1 MKATGNK
8 IADGNPIIIIGG
20 GPAGLEAAA
29 SLADNNYSVLLFEK
43 EVGLVQKVKG
53 HYTLFPNFASAEEV
67 AEKLEQKVVNHPLI
81 TVHIGAEIVSI
92 KSNQGQWEVEDRN
105 GAKHH
110 GSAVLLCTGYA
121 IFDAHRKEELGFGIY
136 DGIVTSE
143 HFEHLLKEGKVVN
156 SMGET
161 PKRIVF
167 LQCVGS
173 RDEKTGNHYC
183 SKVCCIAAVKQ
194 SIDVK
199 KLLPDTEVF
208 CFYMDLRM
216 SGQFYEELYRQAQ
229 EDYGVK
235 FIRGRISEA
244 AGTFDG
250 KVQIKAEDTLVGLP
264 LKMSTDLLVLMV
276 GMEASEGTRQ
286 LGNYCGLEQ
295 EYGFIDSKD
304 KHLQD
309 NLTEREGLFLAGTC
323 KRPMNISECIADA
336 RSAVVEVMNY
346 LKIK

>member
-1 MKATGNK
+1 MKT
-8 IADGNPIIIIGG
+8 IIIIGG

-29 SLADNNYSVLLFEK
+29 SLADNNHSVLLFEK
-43 EVGLVQKVKG
+43 ETHLIEKVRG

-67 AEKLEQKVVNHPLI
+67 ADKLVNKVVNHPLI
-81 TVHIGAEIVSI
+81 SVHIGAEIVSV
-92 KSNQGQWEVEDRN
+92 KSHQGQWEAEDRN
-105 GAKHH
+105 GTKYQ
-110 GSAVLLCTGYA
+110 GDTVLLCTGYE

-136 DGIVTSE
+136 DGIITSE

-194 SIDVK
+194 SIDIK
-199 KLLPDTEVF
+199 KLLPETEVF

-216 SGQFYEELYRQAQ
+216 SGQFYEELYRQSQ

-276 GMEASEGTRQ
+276 GMEASKGTCN
-286 LGNYCGLEQ
+286 LGKSCGLEQ
-295 EYGFIDSKD
+295 EYGFINSKD
-304 KHLQD
+304 KHLHD
-309 NLTEREGLFLAGTC
+309 NLTEQEGLFLAGTC

-336 RSAVVEVMNY
+336 RSASIEIMNY
-346 LKIK
+346 LKTN

>member
-1 MKATGNK
+1 M
-8 IADGNPIIIIGG
+8 NPIIIIGG

-29 SLADNNYSVLLFEK
+29 SLANNNYSVLLFEK
-43 EVGLVQKVKG
+43 EVSLIQKVKG
-53 HYTLFPNFASAEEV
+53 HYTLFPNFASAEEIADKLVNKV
-67 AEKLEQKVVNHPLI
+67 ANNPLV
-81 TVHIGAEIVSI
+81 TLHVGTEIVSV
-92 KSNQGQWEVEDRN
+92 KSHQGQWEVEDRN
-105 GAKHH
+105 GEKYH
-110 GSAVLLCTGYA
+110 GSAVLLCTGYE
-121 IFDAHRKEELGFGIY
+121 IFDARRKEELGFGIY
-136 DGIVTSE
+136 DGIITSE

-156 SMGET
+156 SIGET
-161 PKRIVF
+161 PRRIVF

-199 KLLPDTEVF
+199 KLLPEAEVF

-229 EDYGVK
+229 EDYSIK

-250 KVQIKAEDTLVGLP
+250 RIQIKAEDTLVGLP

-276 GMEASEGTRQ
+276 GMEASKGTRN
-286 LGNYCGLEQ
+286 LGSCCGLKQ

-304 KHLQD
+304 KHLAD
-309 NLTEREGLFLAGTC
+309 NLTEREGLFLAGSC
-323 KRPMNISECIADA
+323 KRPMNISDCIADA
-336 RSAVVEVMNY
+336 RSAAIEIINY
-346 LKIK
+346 LKTK

>member
-1 MKATGNK
+1 MST
-8 IADGNPIIIIGG
+8 IIIIGG

-29 SLADNNYSVLLFEK
+29 SLADNKHSVVLFEK
-43 EVGLVQKVKG
+43 EPHLIEKVRG
-53 HYTLFPNFASAEEV
+53 HFTLFPNFASAEEV
-67 AEKLEQKVVNHPLI
+67 ADKLVNKVANHPQI
-81 TVHIGAEIVSI
+81 SIHVGAEIVSLAFQ
-92 KSNQGQWEVEDRN
+92 QGQWEAEDRN
-105 GAKHH
+105 GKKQQ
-110 GSAVLLCTGYA
+110 GDAVLLCTGHE
-121 IFDAHRKEELGFGIY
+121 IFDARRKEELGFGIY
-136 DGIVTSE
+136 DGIITSE

-183 SKVCCIAAVKQ
+183 SKVCCITAVKQ

-199 KLLPDTEVF
+199 KLMPDTEVF

-216 SGQFYEELYRQAQ
+216 SGQFYEELYRQSQ
-229 EDYGVK
+229 ENYGVK
-235 FIRGRISEA
+235 YIRGRISEA

-250 KVQIKAEDTLVGLP
+250 KIQIKAEDTLVGLP

-276 GMEASEGTRQ
+276 GMEASSGTRN
-286 LGNYCGLEQ
+286 LGTCCGLGQ

-304 KHLQD
+304 KHLKD
-309 NLTEREGLFLAGTC
+309 NLTEQEGLFLAGTC
-323 KRPMNISECIADA
+323 KRPMNISECVADA
-336 RSAVVEVMNY
+336 RSASIEIMNY
-346 LKIK
+346 LKTK

>member
-1 MKATGNK
+1 MSTV
-8 IADGNPIIIIGG
+8 IIIGG

-29 SLADNNYSVLLFEK
+29 TLAGNGCSVLLFEK
-43 EVGLVQKVKG
+43 EVDLIQKVKG
-53 HYTLFPNFASAEEV
+53 HYTLFPNFASAEDV
-67 AEKLEQKVVNHPLI
+67 AEKLVNKVINHPLV
-81 TVHIGAEIVSI
+81 TVHVGAEIISI
-92 KSNQGQWEVEDRN
+92 KNNQRQWEAEDRN
-105 GAKHH
+105 GAKHQ
-110 GSAVLLCTGYA
+110 GDAVLFCTGYE
-121 IFDAHRKEELGFGIY
+121 IFDAHRKEELGFSIY
-136 DGIVTSE
+136 DGIITSE

-156 SMGET
+156 SMGEI
-161 PKRIVF
+161 PRRIVF

-183 SKVCCIAAVKQ
+183 SKVCCITAVKQ
-194 SIDVK
+194 SIDIK

-229 EDYGVK
+229 EDYGIK

-250 KVQIKAEDTLVGLP
+250 RVQIKAEDTLVGLP

-276 GMEASEGTRQ
+276 GIEASEGTRQ
-286 LGNYCGLEQ
+286 LGKSCGLEQ

-304 KHLQD
+304 KHLHD
-309 NLTEREGLFLAGTC
+309 NLTEQKGLFLAGTC

-336 RSAVVEVMNY
+336 RSAAVEIMNY
-346 LKIK
+346 FKTN

>member
-1 MKATGNK
+1 MK
-8 IADGNPIIIIGG
+8 IIIIGG
-20 GPAGLEAAA
+20 GPTGLEAAA
-29 SLADNNYSVLLFEK
+29 SLANNNHSVLLFEK
-43 EVGLVQKVKG
+43 EVSLAQKVKG

-67 AEKLEQKVVNHPLI
+67 ADKLINKVVNNPLVTI
-81 TVHIGAEIVSI
+81 HVGAEIVSI
-92 KSNQGQWEVEDRN
+92 KSHQGQWEVEDRN
-105 GAKHH
+105 GEKYQA
-110 GSAVLLCTGYA
+110 SAVLLCTGYE
-121 IFDAHRKEELGFGIY
+121 IFDARRKEELGFGIY
-136 DGIVTSE
+136 DGIITSE
-143 HFEHLLKEGKVVN
+143 HFEHILKEGKIVN

-161 PKRIVF
+161 PRRIVF

-199 KLLPDTEVF
+199 RLLPDTEVF

-229 EDYGVK
+229 EDYGIK

-250 KVQIKAEDTLVGLP
+250 RIQIKAEDTLVGLP

-276 GMEASEGTRQ
+276 GMEASHGTRS
-286 LGNYCGLEQ
+286 LGICCELEQ
-295 EYGFIDSKD
+295 EYGFIHSKD
-304 KHLQD
+304 KHLED
-309 NLTEREGLFLAGTC
+309 NLTDQKGLFLAGTC
-323 KRPMNISECIADA
+323 KRPMNLPDCIADA
-336 RSAVVEVMNY
+336 RSAVIEIINY
-346 LKIK
+346 LKTK

>member
-1 MKATGNK
+1 MQTV
-8 IADGNPIIIIGG
+8 IIIGG
-20 GPAGLEAAA
+20 GAAGLEAAA
-29 SLADNNYSVLLFEK
+29 SLAANNYSVLLFER
-43 EVGLVQKVKG
+43 EVSLIQKIRG
-53 HYTLFPNFASAEEV
+53 HYTLFPNFASAEKV
-67 AEKLEQKVVNHPLI
+67 AEKLVEKVEKNPRI
-81 TVHIGAEIVSI
+81 TVQVGAEIVSL
-92 KSNQGQWEVEDRN
+92 KPMRGQWEVEDRN
-105 GAKHH
+105 GKTYQ
-110 GSAVLLCTGYA
+110 GDAVLLCTGYE
-121 IFDAHRKEELGFGIY
+121 IFDARRKEELGFGIY

-156 SMGET
+156 SLGE
-161 PKRIVF
+161 PPRRIVF

-199 KLLPDTEVF
+199 KLLPEAEVF

-216 SGQFYEELYRQAQ
+216 AGQSYEELYREAQ

-235 FIRGRISEA
+235 FVRGRISEA

-250 KVQIKAEDTLVGLP
+250 RIQIKAEDTLVGLP

-276 GMEASEGTRQ
+276 GMEASKGTRN
-286 LGNYCGLEQ
+286 LGACCGLEQ
-295 EYGFIDSKD
+295 EYGFILSKD

-309 NLTEREGLFLAGTC
+309 NLTTQDGLFLAGTC
-323 KRPMNISECIADA
+323 KRPMNIPDCIADA
-336 RSAVVEVMNY
+336 RSAAIEIMNY
-346 LKIK
+346 LKTK